1 MNSEDQKL
9 LAFLRRLFEKTKTK
23 EVPWEAPDDT
33 NIMVIAFPSFTVKLE
48 RVPPG
53 EDGPEDFG
61 LQISEGN
68 GAVLLQVNSEE
79 AKALEYPDL
88 KEFFN
93 AARRVALNFDDAV
106 ETLTEELEELL
117 RRKR

>member
-9 LAFLRRLFEKTKTK
+9 LAFLRRLFDKTKTK
-23 EVPWEAPDDT
+23 EVPWEAAEDA
-33 NIMVIAFPSFTVKLE
+33 NVMSIALPSYTVKLE

-53 EDGPEDFG
+53 EGGPEDFG
-61 LQISEGN
+61 LQITEDT
-68 GAVLLQVNSEE
+68 GAVLLQVNADE

-93 AARRVALNFDDAV
+93 AARRIALNFDEAV